1 MQPPHNPNERRAK
14 LEAVKELA
22 RRQEHDAAQELLQ
35 AQDVGY
41 TSKLFVQA
49 LFPYRN
55 PDSNERKIT
64 TAEGTISV
72 YSPNGLPFGKY
83 PRLIM
88 AYIITRAVANA
99 GRLKEGKVDYEEARR
114 IPLGH
119 SMSHFLQAIGVTG
132 RGTGGANGNL
142 SKIREQLLRLASS
155 SITVQSDDGVHARG
169 RNTQILEDWNL
180 WFDPRD
186 PNQGSFMESE
196 LVLTPQFFKHIAE
209 APIPIDLNVLRELN
223 KPRSMDIYIWL
234 TVKQYWLA
242 KNNREAYTF
251 TWDMIA
257 ANFATKALDSTQEM
271 ADFRREM
278 KKSIA
283 EISTLWTEAGIEA
296 DTDGVTVTRTAPS
309 VQQKPPRPE
318 LD

>member
-64 TAEGTISV
+64 TTEGTISV

-209 APIPIDLNVLRELN
+209 SPIPIDLNVLRELN

>member
-1 MQPPHNPNERRAK
+1 MQPPHNPDERRAK

-49 LFPYRN
+49 LFPYRKAEN
-55 PDSNERKIT
+55 NERVVE
-64 TAEGTISV
+64 TAQGIISV
-72 YSPNGLPFGKY
+72 YSRRGLPYGKY

-88 AYIITRAVANA
+88 AYVITRAVENA
-99 GRLKEGKVDYEEARR
+99 GRLKEGKIDEQEARR

-119 SMSHFLQAIGVTG
+119 SMNHFLQAIGVLG
-132 RGTGGANGNL
+132 RGTGGATGNL
-142 SKIREQLLRLASS
+142 KNIREQILRIAGST
-155 SITVQSDDGVHARG
+155 ITVESDDGVHAQG
-169 RNTQILEDWNL
+169 SNTQILDGWNL

-186 PNQGSFMESE
+186 PNQGSFIESE
-196 LVLTPQFFKHIAE
+196 LVLTEKFFNHIAE
-209 APIPIDLNVLRELN
+209 SPIPIDLNVLRQLA
-223 KPRSMDIYIWL
+223 KPRAMDIYIWL
-234 TVKQYWLA
+234 TLKQYWLA
-242 KNNREAYTF
+242 KNNRDAYTF

-257 ANFATKALDSTQEM
+257 ANFTTKALDSTQEM

-278 KKSIA
+278 KKSIV
-283 EISTLWTEAGIEA
+283 EISTLWPEAGIEA
-296 DTDGVTVTRTAPS
+296 NTDGITVTRTAPS

>member
-1 MQPPHNPNERRAK
+1 AAPTPPDERRAK

-49 LFPYRN
+49 LFPYRKAEN
-55 PDSNERKIT
+55 NERVVE
-64 TAEGTISV
+64 TAQGIISV
-72 YSPNGLPFGKY
+72 YSRRGLPYGKY

-88 AYIITRAVANA
+88 AYVITRAVANA
-99 GRLKEGKVDYEEARR
+99 GKVKDGTLTIDEACR

-119 SMSHFLQAIGVTG
+119 SMNHFLQAIGVPT
-132 RGTGGANGNL
+132 RANGGRRGNL
-142 SKIREQLLRLASS
+142 TILREQLLRLAGSM
-155 SITVQSDDGVHARG
+155 ITVKSDDGIHARG
-169 RNTQILEDWNL
+169 RNTQLMEEWDL
-180 WFDPRD
+180 WFDSRD
-186 PNQGSFMESE
+186 PNQGSFIESY
-196 LVLTPQFFKHIAE
+196 LKLTPQFFKHIAE
-209 APIPIDLNVLRELN
+209 SPIPIDLNVLRELN
-223 KPRSMDIYIWL
+223 KPRAMDLYIWL

-242 KNNREAYTF
+242 KNNREVYTF

-257 ANFATKALDSTQEM
+257 ANFTTKALDSNDARQNFRKEIKKAIQELRT
-271 ADFRREM
+271 A
-278 KKSIA
+278 
-283 EISTLWTEAGIEA
+283 WPNAGITA